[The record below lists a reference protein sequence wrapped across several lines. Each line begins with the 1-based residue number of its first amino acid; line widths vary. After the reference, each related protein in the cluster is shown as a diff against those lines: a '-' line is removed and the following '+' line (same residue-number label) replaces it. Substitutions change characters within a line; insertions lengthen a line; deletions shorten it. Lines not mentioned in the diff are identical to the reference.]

1 MDLVDMIKD
10 SLRYPAENYMTWAVL
25 AVICFIISICSLAEY
40 SVNNSIVSAVMSIIV
55 ILVTFIQLG
64 YCLKLIKS
72 QINGPEITIKK
83 MDELPETIK
92 NEFIDGIKL
101 TVVGIVYMIV
111 PAVIFAIISFLTG
124 AWGKISAFIGYF
136 TKAGFDAVIANPEAI
151 VNAIPNAVLM
161 NFVTSAVFLTILGV
175 ILMIVFA
182 LLLEIATAKLAE
194 TGSITDA
201 INFKVVVEKIS
212 SIGWGRYI
220 VYAIIMA
227 ILGIICLIIQLIV
240 SMIPAVGPIISD
252 TIVVSFYMMFSA
264 IALGKLCAY

>member
-1 MDLVDMIKD
+1 MIKD
-10 SLRYPAENYMTWAVL
+10 SLRYPTENYMTWAVL
-25 AVICFIISICSLAEY
+25 AVICFIISICSLAQY

-55 ILVTFIQLG
+55 ILVTFIELG
-64 YCLKLIKS
+64 YCLKLTKS
-72 QINGPEITIKK
+72 QINGPEVTVKK
-83 MDELPETIK
+83 MDELPEVIK

-101 TVVGIVYMIV
+101 TVVAIVYMIV
-111 PAVIFAIISFLTG
+111 PAIIFAILAFLTG
-124 AWGKISAFIGYF
+124 AWSKISVFVGYF
-136 TKAGFDAVIANPEAI
+136 TNAGINAVMSNPEAV
-151 VNAIPNAVLM
+151 VNAIPNAVIVD
-161 NFVTSAVFLTILGV
+161 FASSAMFLTILGV
-175 ILMIVFA
+175 ILMIVFT

-227 ILGIICLIIQLIV
+227 ILGIVCFIIQLIV
-240 SMIPAVGPIISD
+240 SMIPAVGPIVSD
-252 TIVVSFYMMFSA
+252 TIVVSFYIMFSS